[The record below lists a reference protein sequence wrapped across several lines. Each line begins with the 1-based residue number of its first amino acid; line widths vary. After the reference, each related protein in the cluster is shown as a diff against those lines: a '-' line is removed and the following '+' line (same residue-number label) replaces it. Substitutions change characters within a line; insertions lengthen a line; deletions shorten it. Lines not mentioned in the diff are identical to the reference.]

1 MVTAAMILKYAC
13 SLEESYHK
21 PRQYVKKQRHHFV
34 NKGPYIVKAMVFPV
48 VMYGC
53 ESWTIKKAVY
63 ALSHYSCVWLFA
75 TLWTI
80 AHQAPRSMV
89 FSRQQY
95 RSQLPVPSPG
105 DLPDP
110 RIKPNCLMFP
120 ALAVRSFTISTTWEA
135 LSFWTVVLQKS
146 LESPLEGNDIKSAN
160 PKGNQS
166 WIFIARTEDPIL
178 WPPDVKSW
186 LIGKRPWCW

>member
-1 MVTAAMILKYAC
+1 MVKAAMILKYAC

-63 ALSHYSCVWLFA
+63 VLHYSCVWLFA

-80 AHQAPRSMV
+80 AHQAPRSMG
-89 FSRQQY
+89 FSRQEY
-95 RSQLPVPSPG
+95 WRGLSCLPPG
-105 DLPDP
+105 DLLNPEIELLP
-110 RIKPNCLMFP
+110 ATSP
-120 ALAVRSFTISTTWEA
+120 ALPADSLL
-135 LSFWTVVLQKS
+135 LSHQGNPFNIIFPLNS
-146 LESPLEGNDIKSAN
+146 LRCFL
-160 PKGNQS
+160 
-166 WIFIARTEDPIL
+166 F
-178 WPPDVKSW
+178 
-186 LIGKRPWCW
+186 